1 MENPS
6 PATAEEEY
14 ARLFP
19 GQAIPEWAL
28 AKMQLFDYYKYTVRE
43 DGIKTVPLALVVGT
57 AHARYGG
64 VARWVDMLTAKK
76 KSNFRAANWPDFLN
90 ADTSQLGL
98 VRIAGTDDY
107 YISQEGNHRIS
118 ALKLAGRESITCSVQ
133 VATPNP
139 TRS

>member
-6 PATAEEEY
+6 PRTAEEEY

-28 AKMQLFDYYKYTVRE
+28 SKMQLFESYKFAVRE
-43 DGIKTVPLALVVGT
+43 DGTKTVLLSLIVGT
-57 AHARYGG
+57 AHMRYGG
-64 VARWVDMLTAKK
+64 TTRWLNMLTAKK
-76 KSNFRAANWPDFLN
+76 KSNFRADNWPEFLN
-90 ADTSQLGL
+90 ADTSQLCL

-107 YISQEGNHRIS
+107 YINGEGNHRIS

-133 VATPNP
+133 VATPTP
-139 TRS
+139 ARS